1 MTKGE
6 RARRNGR
13 TQVLKCMLTSDS
25 WKALVWS
32 DSEALTFNFTHW
44 TDFRFSWIFTAIFGT
59 YSVVSLYCVCPVQ
72 WVRFNLND
80 DRRRHIINV
89 NEQKQYGIKI
99 VATFSVCC
107 LRFLVEHGKWRLR
120 YFFAHQFSKL
130 RVIRG
135 SHTRKY
141 TNCEEQ
147 STDSFHFNQLWMEC
161 SQNNETNTQRFDL
174 QTGPPVVSYRTTPS
188 P

>member
-59 YSVVSLYCVCPVQ
+59 YSVVSLYCVCLVQ

-107 LRFLVEHGKWRLR
+107 LRFFGWTWKMTLAIFFCSPILKIESDSW
-120 YFFAHQFSKL
+120 FAHTKIHKLWRTINWQFSL
-130 RVIRG
+130 
-135 SHTRKY
+135 
-141 TNCEEQ
+141 
-147 STDSFHFNQLWMEC
+147 
-161 SQNNETNTQRFDL
+161 
-174 QTGPPVVSYRTTPS
+174 
-188 P
+188 